1 MGKPINYDL
10 REIKSL
16 STDILKVWKAN
27 REFRLSDAKFEN
39 YEKRCAELDE
49 ILKKI
54 AVQNRELD
62 ESRKIRNKLAIKLR
76 QLNTRAR
83 SGLRGYFG
91 PKSSQY
97 GQIKGLPSPK
107 KAVRKAGN
115 PAAAKSEFPPKDHG
129 GHHVEPTPTPTPAT
143 TTK

>member
-1 MGKPINYDL
+1 MGKPMNYDL
-10 REIKSL
+10 REIKDQ
-16 STDILKVWKAN
+16 STGILKVWKAN
-27 REFRLSDAKFEN
+27 REFRLSDVKFEN

-54 AVQNRELD
+54 EIQNRELD
-62 ESRKIRNKLAIKLR
+62 ESRKIRDRLAIKLR

-97 GQIKGLPSPK
+97 GQIKGLASVVCVK
-107 KAVRKAGN
+107 FCNLVFMIDTR
-115 PAAAKSEFPPKDHG
+115 
-129 GHHVEPTPTPTPAT
+129 
-143 TTK
+143 